1 MNPAVRDRFQL
12 SFRAKL
18 QLAFAAGGL
27 VAAFLLFLAGNY
39 YVNALQK
46 RNVKAAVDLAQEQAR
61 QLSRDIIDLLREEK
75 QDSLRAGD
83 VPRKLRPLTQVVL
96 RQNRKIVWAGI
107 FDPATGTYVVEQS
120 GDDSQ
125 TFRTNAIGN
134 DAYRSEIPVGHRQP
148 MEVSVNTVN
157 PAGETREIHH
167 VIEQNGKPVG
177 EIRLRLADS
186 ESFDRIEATSQQ
198 ITRALVLQ
206 AALLL
211 VVFVVVFLAVWRLV
225 ARHLEVVARAARL
238 SQMAYVGTLASGLA
252 HEIRNPLNAMSINL
266 ELAEEELAEHDGEHP
281 QVRQLLKR
289 VRSEVHQL
297 NGTLSSFL
305 EFALPT
311 RESVTRFPVLAVV
324 NELLDGHRA
333 QLAELG
339 VTCDVDSPPA
349 EQTVVE
355 ADRRLLHQCLRN
367 IFLNAVQAVSNSVPR
382 LVEIHIARAEEY
394 LRIEVR
400 DSGPG
405 IPEEH
410 LPHVFEA
417 FYTTRKG
424 GTGLGLAIARKIVEE
439 HGGTIEAAN
448 ATPRGA
454 RFTIQIPLEA
464 RVSA

>member
-1 MNPAVRDRFQL
+1 MNPAVRDRFHL
-12 SFRAKL
+12 SFRVKL

-27 VAAFLLFLAGNY
+27 LAAFLLFLAGNY
-39 YVNALQK
+39 YVNSLQK
-46 RNVKAAVDLAQEQAR
+46 RNVKAAVELAQEQAR
-61 QLSRDIIDLLREEK
+61 QLSRDIIDLLRQEK

-120 GDDSQ
+120 GDESQ

-134 DAYRSEIPVGHRQP
+134 DAYRSEIPVARRQP
-148 MEVSVNTVN
+148 MEVSVNTVS

-177 EIRLRLADS
+177 EIRLLLADS

-266 ELAEEELAEHDGEHP
+266 ELAEEELAEQDGQHP

-324 NELLDGHRA
+324 NELLDTHRG

-339 VTCDVDSPPA
+339 ITCDVDSPPA

-367 IFLNAVQAVSNSVPR
+367 IFLNAVQAVSNSVPK
-382 LVEIHIARAEEY
+382 LIEIRIARVAEY
-394 LRIEVR
+394 VRIEVR

-405 IPEEH
+405 IPTEH
-410 LPHVFEA
+410 LSHIFEA

-439 HGGTIEAAN
+439 HGGTIDAAN